1 MPSVSTRLRN
11 TMVAHAQINMDRRTS
26 NKERE
31 RKIRRRTNKIN
42 IKRRMRR
49 RRIR

>member
-11 TMVAHAQINMDRRTS
+11 TMVAHAWIKRDRRTS

-31 RKIRRRTNKIN
+31 REIRTRTKKRR

>member
-1 MPSVSTRLRN
+1 MRSVSTRLRN
-11 TMVAHAQINMDRRTS
+11 TMVANAWIQRDRRTS
-26 NKERE
+26 NNARE
-31 RKIRRRTNKIN
+31 RKLRTITKKRR

>member
-11 TMVAHAQINMDRRTS
+11 TIVAHAWIKRDRRTS
-26 NKERE
+26 NQERE
-31 RKIRRRTNKIN
+31 REVRTRTNKRM

-49 RRIR
+49 RMLR